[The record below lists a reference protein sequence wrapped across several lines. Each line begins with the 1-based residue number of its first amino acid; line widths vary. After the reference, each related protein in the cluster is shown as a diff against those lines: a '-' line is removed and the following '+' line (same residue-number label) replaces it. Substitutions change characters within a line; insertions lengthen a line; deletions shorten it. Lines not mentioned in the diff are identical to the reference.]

1 MPKLFPP
8 SLTLGFNAHTKNI
21 SRQGV
26 CATSACLCSQQAA
39 LVERSRALR
48 PQIRAADLPGKPPVR
63 RGAHGKLR
71 AAAWKVC
78 GFICSTDT
86 FCVQAHLSQQNRGI
100 EEHDGSGNIHR
111 YKYSWPA
118 AAGSRL
124 KLSSFA
130 VCVWLHSDKPSP
142 AALCCLGC
150 SEGWMATGQQIHW
163 PDWNIS
169 RVKSSK
175 CLFLCVPCCPSP
187 GPEALLGWAGP
198 GGSLISWEGKP
209 GPGPWSRADLLGL
222 PLIF

>member
-1 MPKLFPP
+1 MASSGL
-8 SLTLGFNAHTKNI
+8 
-21 SRQGV
+21 
-26 CATSACLCSQQAA
+26 
-39 LVERSRALR
+39 
-48 PQIRAADLPGKPPVR
+48 LPGRFVGLFAPQTLSVSKPIFVSR
-63 RGAHGKLR
+63 TEASRSGK
-71 AAAWKVC
+71 
-78 GFICSTDT
+78 D
-86 FCVQAHLSQQNRGI
+86 
-100 EEHDGSGNIHR
+100 DGSGNIHR
-111 YKYSWPA
+111 YKYSWQA

-124 KLSSFA
+124 KLSFA

-209 GPGPWSRADLLGL
+209 R
-222 PLIF
+222 PLEQS